1 MIGCNVEHDFE
12 FRLSL
17 TFWFYSFR
25 RIRQSSG
32 FLQGPAG
39 FGEECASG
47 FWSEFR
53 ADQQDVVAVVLAR
66 VVAGIVRDAGQL

>member
-1 MIGCNVEHDFE
+1 MIGRNVEHDFE

-32 FLQGPAG
+32 FWQGSAG

-47 FWSEFR
+47 FWNEFR
-53 ADQQDVVAVVLAR
+53 ADQKDVIVVLLR
-66 VVAGIVRDAGQL
+66 VVVGIV